1 MRLLLN
7 GKKIGEKR
15 VKKYKALFNV
25 RNAPGTL
32 VAVALDES
40 GREVGRS
47 ELKTGSRET
56 FLRVKTDKTALRA
69 NGEDL
74 CFAEIEF
81 VDSRGQRKPYIEQP
95 VELTLS
101 GGGAELLGFG
111 SALNKTNEGFL
122 TRKHNSYRGRAL
134 AVFRAGHEA
143 GRLTVTVTSAG
154 VVSQT
159 FHIDIR

>member
-1 MRLLLN
+1 MRTAKTCVL
-7 GKKIGEKR
+7 
-15 VKKYKALFNV
+15 
-25 RNAPGTL
+25 P
-32 VAVALDES
+32 
-40 GREVGRS
+40 RS
-47 ELKTGSRET
+47 SLSTAAGS
-56 FLRVKTDKTALRA
+56 ASPIS
-69 NGEDL
+69 N
-74 CFAEIEF
+74 
-81 VDSRGQRKPYIEQP
+81 SP

-122 TRKHNSYRGRAL
+122 TSRHNSYRGRAL